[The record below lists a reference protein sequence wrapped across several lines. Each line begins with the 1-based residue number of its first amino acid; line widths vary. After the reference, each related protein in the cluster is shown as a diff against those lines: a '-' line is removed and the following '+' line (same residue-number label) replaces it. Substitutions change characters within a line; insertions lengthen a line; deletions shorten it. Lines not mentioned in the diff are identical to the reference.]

1 MSESIEQSP
10 NSSVPRPRRAWRAKF
25 ADAIRGVCWGVREE
39 SSCRVHL
46 LATLAVGACAALL
59 QISRLEACVLLL
71 CVVGVWTAELL
82 NTSLEQLARA
92 IDKRPDTRIANALD
106 LASGAVLIMSLG
118 AASIGV
124 VILGPRSLEAVQGAI
139 ERVPIP

>member
-1 MSESIEQSP
+1 MNESTRP
-10 NSSVPRPRRAWRAKF
+10 FPSSSTPRKNRVWRAKF
-25 ADAIRGVCWGVREE
+25 ADAIRGVGWGVREE

-46 LATLAVGACAALL
+46 LATLAVGGCAAFL
-59 QISRLEACVLLL
+59 QVSRLEACVLLL

-82 NTSLEQLARA
+82 NTALEQLAQA
-92 IDKRPDTRIANALD
+92 IDKRPDTRIANALE

-124 VILGPRSLEAVQGAI
+124 VILGPRALEAIQGAMAP
-139 ERVPIP
+139 VHIP